1 MIDTRAWVDRTTDV
15 CVGLTLVLIIG
26 AVLLG
31 IVAAPTMV
39 IYWWLDLSGTW
50 PLIIDV
56 VLIPRA
62 GLAAGGGGV
71 RRRLNRWTSRGCG
84 R

>member
-1 MIDTRAWVDRTTDV
+1 MIDTRAWFDRTTDV

-56 VLIPRA
+56 VLTLVLVSLPVAAAFA
-62 GLAAGGGGV
+62 GD
-71 RRRLNRWTSRGCG
+71 
-84 R
+84 

>member
-56 VLIPRA
+56 VLTLVLVSLPVAAAFA
-62 GLAAGGGGV
+62 GD
-71 RRRLNRWTSRGCG
+71 
-84 R
+84 

>member
-50 PLIIDV
+50 PLIIDI
-56 VLIPRA
+56 VLTLVLVSLPVAAAFA
-62 GLAAGGGGV
+62 GD
-71 RRRLNRWTSRGCG
+71 
-84 R
+84 

>member
-1 MIDTRAWVDRTTDV
+1 MIDTRAWVDRTTDA
-15 CVGLTLVLIIG
+15 CVGLALVLIIG

-50 PLIIDV
+50 PLIIDIV
-56 VLIPRA
+56 LTLVLISLPVAAAFA
-62 GLAAGGGGV
+62 GD
-71 RRRLNRWTSRGCG
+71 
-84 R
+84 

>member
-15 CVGLTLVLIIG
+15 CVGVTLVLIVG

-56 VLIPRA
+56 VLTLVLVSLPVAAAFA
-62 GLAAGGGGV
+62 GD
-71 RRRLNRWTSRGCG
+71 
-84 R
+84 